1 MEALAKLFRNI
12 LCPIDFDANSPAA
25 LEFAAQIAQ
34 QTGARICILHV
45 VPWTV
50 AAVPIDASEV
60 LAELKQS
67 ATKRLQQLA
76 DDKLHKRIAFE
87 VVVTVASD
95 PGAEVVRLANE
106 LKSNLVI
113 MATHGRKGL
122 SHLVLGS
129 VAEKVVRESPCPV
142 LTLRAKPQEVADPA
156 LVSHS
161 AQ

>member
-25 LEFAAQIAQ
+25 LEFAGNLAQE
-34 QTGARICILHV
+34 TGARIYVLHV

-60 LAELKQS
+60 LAELKQA
-67 ATKRLQQLA
+67 ATVRLRQLVEE
-76 DDKLHKRIAFE
+76 KLHKRVPNEII
-87 VVVTVASD
+87 VTVATN
-95 PGAEVVRLANE
+95 PGNEVVRIAKE
-106 LKSNLVI
+106 LKADIVI

-129 VAEKVVRESPCPV
+129 VAERVVRESPCPV
-142 LTLRAKPQEVADPA
+142 LTLREQP
-156 LVSHS
+156 
-161 AQ
+161 

>member
-1 MEALAKLFRNI
+1 MEAVSKLFRNI

-25 LEFAAQIAQ
+25 LEFGAQIASE
-34 QTGARICILHV
+34 TGARICILHV

-50 AAVPIDASEV
+50 AAVPIDASQV

-67 ATKRLQQLA
+67 ATERLQQLA
-76 DDKLHKRIAFE
+76 EDKLHKRIAFE
-87 VVVTVASD
+87 IVVTVASD
-95 PGAEVVRLANE
+95 PGAEVIRVANE
-106 LKSNLVI
+106 LKANVII

-129 VAEKVVRESPCPV
+129 VAERVVREAPCPV

-161 AQ
+161 TQ

>member
-1 MEALAKLFRNI
+1 METLTKLFRNI

-25 LEFAAQIAQ
+25 LEYAGKVAQE
-34 QTGARICILHV
+34 TGGRIFILHV

-67 ATKRLQQLA
+67 ATTRLRQLA
-76 DDKLHKRIAFE
+76 KEKLDARVGHEII
-87 VVVTVASD
+87 VTVAAN
-95 PGAEVVRLANE
+95 PGHEVVRLASE
-106 LKSNLVI
+106 LKADAIV

-129 VAEKVVRESPCPV
+129 VAERVVREAPCPV
-142 LTLRAKPQEVADPA
+142 LTLRAQA
-156 LVSHS
+156 
-161 AQ
+161 

>member
-25 LEFAAQIAQ
+25 LEFAARIAQ
-34 QTGARICILHV
+34 ETGARICILHV

-50 AAVPIDASEV
+50 AAVPIDASQV

-76 DDKLHKRIAFE
+76 EEKLHKRIANE
-87 VVVTVASD
+87 IVVTVATD
-95 PGAEVVRLANE
+95 PGAEVVRIANE
-106 LKSNLVI
+106 LKADVVI

-129 VAEKVVRESPCPV
+129 VAERVVRESPCPV
-142 LTLRAKPQEVADPA
+142 LTLRARP
-156 LVSHS
+156 
-161 AQ
+161 